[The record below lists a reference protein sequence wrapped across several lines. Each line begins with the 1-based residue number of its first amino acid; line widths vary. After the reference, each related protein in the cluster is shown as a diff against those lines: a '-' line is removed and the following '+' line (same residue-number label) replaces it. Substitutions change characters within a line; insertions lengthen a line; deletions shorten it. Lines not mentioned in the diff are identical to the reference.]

1 MRSLVKVYKTSQ
13 ARHIKVKCLTLLNT
27 LLRND
32 VANNRPVGQMDLAT
46 ELANLRITDI
56 HITDLHAIVALVES
70 DRNHDGYLS
79 AVLES
84 AAYLAERGLGDSEYL
99 GHLFLTDIQSLMKT
113 LDADIK
119 IKLLDMIVALTRQKN
134 QRQAVSNYDILSQ
147 IKVTIQQARNKSY
160 VKNQAVLYACVRALV
175 NFMKDSPTRFLLV
188 QYVTSV
194 DLVALLLR
202 IYQSEVLEEL
212 ENDPSLALKTRQAA
226 GNLILD
232 LSQDETVESVRD
244 LFLSSRVDLITQ
256 KVNQEANKH
265 LLPINTKI
273 SAKYGQY
280 FQPSDPAA
288 AKRGILPLLARL
300 QEVDVYHPTDG
311 QTILR
316 SLLSLQNLA
325 SHYQSMA
332 EAGISPM
339 LMRFF
344 KGTDLQRVDKETQRM
359 AIQLIERTS
368 QADPELKN
376 EIITSNIVKQTC
388 ALLIDQGDSVA
399 AEGLLT
405 SLTEML
411 RDQGV
416 QDQLSRDQS
425 LADDLKAVMHKH
437 AVEYSEL
444 ILQILVNF
452 IEHDLFEQMMSLP
465 TFKAMIGAIFGAIN
479 GDGAVEVLRDMSLV
493 WKQMLTQG
501 NSKALV
507 QAQSKQ
513 IQDLAQNLTARYYN
527 YHNPDTG
534 DKEVEIINNVVSGTL
549 AAFDYLSEEQREP
562 LLK

>member
-344 KGTDLQRVDKETQRM
+344 KGTDLERVDKETQRM

-479 GDGAVEVLRDMSLV
+479 GDGTVEVLRDMSLV